1 MHTRGRSRMR
11 RVNVDSLQSLLLAM
25 TVHRLSAS
33 SLRLLDLAHSPTVSR
48 PVKFW
53 TFHTLGA
60 RMRSNSSSRIQRAL
74 NSSLRSAMPLASHP
88 EEQASPR
95 RWRTRMTAHASMQH
109 PPSNLTSCSTFPP
122 LSIRL
127 YNADLYGYGGT
138 RQRCRGAS
146 LYTLLNFLYI

>member
-11 RVNVDSLQSLLLAM
+11 RVNVDSSQSLLLAM
-25 TVHRLSAS
+25 TAHRLSAS
-33 SLRLLDLAHSPTVSR
+33 SSRLLDLAHSPTVSR

-53 TFHTLGA
+53 ISHSLGT
-60 RMRSNSSSRIQRAL
+60 RMRSSSSSRTQRTR
-74 NSSLRSAMPLASHP
+74 NSSLWSAMPLASHP

-95 RWRTRMTAHASMQH
+95 RWRTRMTAHASMQW
-109 PPSNLTSCSTFPP
+109 PPFNFLCLKFPP

-127 YNADLYGYGGT
+127 YSAALYEYGGT